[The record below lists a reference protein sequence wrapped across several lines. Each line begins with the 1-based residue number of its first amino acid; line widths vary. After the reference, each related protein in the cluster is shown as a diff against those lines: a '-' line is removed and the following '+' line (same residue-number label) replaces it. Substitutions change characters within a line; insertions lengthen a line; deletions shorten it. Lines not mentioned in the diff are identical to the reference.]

1 MSAVSVPLGS
11 TLLFFSVFVVV
22 SAVQINIIAVSGQD
36 VTLPCRVTNNITAV
50 EWSRA
55 GLEPKNVFL
64 YQDGRF
70 VPNNQHPSYKNR
82 VALRGM
88 KDGDASLIVKKVTTA
103 DSGTYKCRV
112 KIAET
117 GSWKYVT
124 INLNV
129 SPDQMNITAESG
141 QDVTLTCQ
149 ITNKISA
156 VLWSRAG
163 LEPKNVFLYQD
174 GRFVPNN
181 QHPSYKNRVALRDR
195 QMKGGDVSLILKNV
209 TTADSGTYKCRVF
222 LRETGSWK
230 FTIINLRVDPPV
242 QINIIAVSG
251 QDVTLPCRVTNNI
264 TAVEWS
270 RAGLE
275 PKNVFLYQDGRF
287 VPNNQ
292 HPSYKNRV
300 ALRGMKDGDASLIV
314 KKVTT
319 ADSGTYK
326 CRVKIAETGSWKYVT
341 INLNVSPDQMNITAE
356 SGQDVT
362 LTCQITNKI
371 SAVLWSRAGLE
382 PKNVFLY
389 QDGRFVPNNQH
400 PSYKNRVALRDR
412 QMKGGDASLI
422 VKKVTTADS
431 GTYKCLFEIA
441 ETRSWKNITITLSV
455 PLEHKILPAESGQK
469 VTLTC
474 RAPNNSKRVKWSRA
488 DLRDKYVLLY
498 QDGHLN
504 PDNQHPSFKSRLTL
518 QDRQMKNGDVS
529 LILKD
534 ANMADSGTY
543 MCRVFMEETRSWK
556 LLINNYLIVVPP
568 GQKMNIKAESGQN
581 VTLPCQSSNNNN
593 SITGVKWMESRLE
606 GEHVLSY
613 QNGNFEQDNQDRSFQ
628 NRVDLLD
635 IQMTDGNMSM
645 IVNDLTPAD
654 SGTYMCGV
662 FMEETRSWKYI
673 SYVRLRVTDRS
684 GPTGGSVALIIG
696 VSAVVLVVGFLIY
709 KRKRRHSNT
718 HNHPEDE
725 QPLSPQEL
733 VCD

>member
-1 MSAVSVPLGS
+1 MSAVGVSLGS
-11 TLLFFSVFVVV
+11 TLLFFSVFTVV
-22 SAVQINIIAVSGQD
+22 SAVQINITTQSGQD
-36 VTLPCRVTNNITAV
+36 VTLTCRVTNNTTAV

-55 GLEPKNVFL
+55 DLGPKNVFL

-82 VALRGM
+82 VALRDRGM
-88 KDGDASLIVKKVTTA
+88 KDGDASLIVKKATTADTGTYKCRVFLRETRSWKFTIINLRVDPPVQINIKAVSGQDVTLPCRVTNNITAVEWSRAGLGQKNVFLYQDGRFVPNNQHPSYKNRVALRDRGMKGGDASLIVKKVTTA
-103 DSGTYKCRV
+103 DTGTYKCRV

-141 QDVTLTCQ
+141 QDVTLPCQ

-156 VLWSRAG
+156 VVWSRAD

-174 GRFVPNN
+174 GRFFPNN

-195 QMKGGDVSLILKNV
+195 GMKGGDVSLILKKV
-209 TTADSGTYKCRVF
+209 TTVDSGTYKC
-222 LRETGSWK
+222 
-230 FTIINLRVDPPV
+230 
-242 QINIIAVSG
+242 
-251 QDVTLPCRVTNNI
+251 
-264 TAVEWS
+264 
-270 RAGLE
+270 
-275 PKNVFLYQDGRF
+275 
-287 VPNNQ
+287 
-292 HPSYKNRV
+292 H
-300 ALRGMKDGDASLIV
+300 
-314 KKVTT
+314 
-319 ADSGTYK
+319 
-326 CRVKIAETGSWKYVT
+326 
-341 INLNVSPDQMNITAE
+341 
-356 SGQDVT
+356 
-362 LTCQITNKI
+362 
-371 SAVLWSRAGLE
+371 
-382 PKNVFLY
+382 
-389 QDGRFVPNNQH
+389 
-400 PSYKNRVALRDR
+400 
-412 QMKGGDASLI
+412 
-422 VKKVTTADS
+422 
-431 GTYKCLFEIA
+431 FEIA
-441 ETRSWKNITITLSV
+441 ETRSWKNITINLSV
-455 PLEHKILPAESGQK
+455 PLDHKIIPAESGQK

-534 ANMADSGTY
+534 ANTADSGTY

-581 VTLPCQSSNNNN
+581 VTLPCQSSNNN
-593 SITGVKWMESRLE
+593 ITGVKWMVPRLE
-606 GEHVLSY
+606 GEYVLSY
-613 QNGNFEQDNQDRSFQ
+613 QNGNFEQDNQDRSFK

-645 IVNDLTPAD
+645 VVNDLTAAD

-673 SYVRLRVTDRS
+673 SYVRLSVTDRP
-684 GPTGGSVALIIG
+684 GPTGGSVAVIIG

-709 KRKRRHSNT
+709 KRKCRSNT
-718 HNHPEDE
+718 HDDPEDE
-725 QPLSPQEL
+725 QPLSPEEL

>member
-1 MSAVSVPLGS
+1 MSAVTASLCS
-11 TLLFFSVFVVV
+11 TLMFVLFV
-22 SAVQINIIAVSGQD
+22 SAVQINITTQSGQDVTLTCRVTNNITAVEWSRANLGQKNVFLYQDGGFVPNNQHQSYKNRVALRDRGMKGGDASLILKKATTADSGTYKCRVFLRETRSWKFTIINLRVDPPDQINIKAVSGQD

-55 GLEPKNVFL
+55 GLGQKNLFL
-64 YQDGRF
+64 YQDGGF

-82 VALRGM
+82 VALRDRGM
-88 KDGDASLIVKKVTTA
+88 KGGDASLIVKKVTTA
-103 DSGTYKCRV
+103 DTGTYKCRV

-141 QDVTLTCQ
+141 QDVTLPCQ

-156 VLWSRAG
+156 VVWSRA
-163 LEPKNVFLYQD
+163 D
-174 GRFVPNN
+174 
-181 QHPSYKNRVALRDR
+181 
-195 QMKGGDVSLILKNV
+195 
-209 TTADSGTYKCRVF
+209 
-222 LRETGSWK
+222 
-230 FTIINLRVDPPV
+230 
-242 QINIIAVSG
+242 
-251 QDVTLPCRVTNNI
+251 
-264 TAVEWS
+264 
-270 RAGLE
+270 
-275 PKNVFLYQDGRF
+275 
-287 VPNNQ
+287 
-292 HPSYKNRV
+292 
-300 ALRGMKDGDASLIV
+300 
-314 KKVTT
+314 
-319 ADSGTYK
+319 
-326 CRVKIAETGSWKYVT
+326 
-341 INLNVSPDQMNITAE
+341 
-356 SGQDVT
+356 
-362 LTCQITNKI
+362 
-371 SAVLWSRAGLE
+371 LE

-422 VKKVTTADS
+422 LKKVTTVDS
-431 GTYKCLFEIA
+431 GTYKCLFEIE
-441 ETRSWKNITITLSV
+441 ETRSWKNITINLSV
-455 PLEHKILPAESGQK
+455 PLDHKIIPAESGQK

-534 ANMADSGTY
+534 ANTADSGTY

-581 VTLPCQSSNNNN
+581 VTLPCQSSNIN
-593 SITGVKWMESRLE
+593 ITGVKWMRSRME
-606 GEHVLSY
+606 GEYVLSY
-613 QNGNFEQDNQDRSFQ
+613 QNGNFERDNQDRSFK
-628 NRVDLLD
+628 NRVDFLD

-673 SYVRLRVTDRS
+673 SYVRLSVTDRS
-684 GPTGGSVALIIG
+684 GPTGGSVAVIIG

-709 KRKRRHSNT
+709 KRKRRSNT
-718 HNHPEDE
+718 HDDPEDE

-733 VCD
+733 VGD

>member
-1 MSAVSVPLGS
+1 MSAVSVSLGS
-11 TLLFFSVFVVV
+11 TLLFFSIFVVV
-22 SAVQINIIAVSGQD
+22 SAVQINITTESGQD

-55 GLEPKNVFL
+55 GLGQKNVFL

-70 VPNNQHPSYKNR
+70 VPNNQHPSYKTR

-88 KDGDASLIVKKVTTA
+88 KDGDASLILKKA
-103 DSGTYKCRV
+103 
-112 KIAET
+112 
-117 GSWKYVT
+117 
-124 INLNV
+124 
-129 SPDQMNITAESG
+129 
-141 QDVTLTCQ
+141 
-149 ITNKISA
+149 
-156 VLWSRAG
+156 
-163 LEPKNVFLYQD
+163 
-174 GRFVPNN
+174 
-181 QHPSYKNRVALRDR
+181 
-195 QMKGGDVSLILKNV
+195 

-270 RAGLE
+270 RAGLGQ
-275 PKNVFLYQDGRF
+275 KNVFLYQDGRF

-292 HPSYKNRV
+292 HPSYKYRV
-300 ALRGMKDGDASLIV
+300 ALRGMKGGDASLIL
-314 KKVTT
+314 KKATT

-341 INLNVSPDQMNITAE
+341 INLKVSPDQMNITVE

-362 LTCQITNKI
+362 LPCQITNRI

-422 VKKVTTADS
+422 LKKVTTADS

-441 ETRSWKNITITLSV
+441 ETRSWTNITITLSV

-518 QDRQMKNGDVS
+518 QDRQMKDGDVS

-534 ANMADSGTY
+534 ANTADSGTH

-556 LLINNYLIVVPP
+556 LLINNYLIVDPP

-593 SITGVKWMESRLE
+593 SITGVKWMGSRLE
-606 GEHVLSY
+606 GEHVLLY
-613 QNGNFEQDNQDRSFQ
+613 QNGNFERDNQDRSFK

-673 SYVRLRVTDRS
+673 SYVRLRVTDRP

>member
-1 MSAVSVPLGS
+1 MSAVGVTLGS
-11 TLLFFSVFVVV
+11 TLLFFSVFTVV
-22 SAVQINIIAVSGQD
+22 SAVQINITTQSGQD
-36 VTLPCRVTNNITAV
+36 VTLTCRVTNNITAV

-55 GLEPKNVFL
+55 NLGQKNVFL
-64 YQDGRF
+64 YQDGGF
-70 VPNNQHPSYKNR
+70 VPNNQH
-82 VALRGM
+82 
-88 KDGDASLIVKKVTTA
+88 
-103 DSGTYKCRV
+103 
-112 KIAET
+112 
-117 GSWKYVT
+117 
-124 INLNV
+124 
-129 SPDQMNITAESG
+129 Q
-141 QDVTLTCQ
+141 
-149 ITNKISA
+149 
-156 VLWSRAG
+156 
-163 LEPKNVFLYQD
+163 
-174 GRFVPNN
+174 
-181 QHPSYKNRVALRDR
+181 SYKNRVALRDR
-195 QMKGGDVSLILKNV
+195 GMKGGDASLILKKA

-222 LRETGSWK
+222 LRETRSWK
-230 FTIINLRVDPPV
+230 FTIINLRVDP
-242 QINIIAVSG
+242 
-251 QDVTLPCRVTNNI
+251 
-264 TAVEWS
+264 
-270 RAGLE
+270 
-275 PKNVFLYQDGRF
+275 
-287 VPNNQ
+287 
-292 HPSYKNRV
+292 
-300 ALRGMKDGDASLIV
+300 
-314 KKVTT
+314 
-319 ADSGTYK
+319 
-326 CRVKIAETGSWKYVT
+326 
-341 INLNVSPDQMNITAE
+341 PDQMNITAE

-362 LTCQITNKI
+362 LPCQITNKI
-371 SAVLWSRAGLE
+371 SAVVWSRADLE

-422 VKKVTTADS
+422 LKKVTTVDS
-431 GTYKCLFEIA
+431 GTYKCLFEIE
-441 ETRSWKNITITLSV
+441 ETRSWKNITINLSV
-455 PLEHKILPAESGQK
+455 PLDHKIIPAESGQK

-534 ANMADSGTY
+534 ANTADSGTY

-581 VTLPCQSSNNNN
+581 VTLPCQSSNIN
-593 SITGVKWMESRLE
+593 ITGVKWMRSRME
-606 GEHVLSY
+606 GEYVLSY
-613 QNGNFEQDNQDRSFQ
+613 QNGNFERDNQDRSFK
-628 NRVDLLD
+628 NRVDFLD

-673 SYVRLRVTDRS
+673 SYVRLSVTDRS
-684 GPTGGSVALIIG
+684 GPTGGSVAVIIG

-709 KRKRRHSNT
+709 KRKRRSNT
-718 HNHPEDE
+718 HDDPEDE

-733 VCD
+733 VGD

>member
-1 MSAVSVPLGS
+1 MSAVSVTLGS
-11 TLLFFSVFVVV
+11 TLLFFSVFTVV
-22 SAVQINIIAVSGQD
+22 SAVQINITTQSGQDVTLTCRVTNNTTAVEWSRAGLGQKNVFLYQDGRFVPNNQHPSYKNRVALRDRGMKGGDASLILKKATTADTGTYKCRVFLRETRSWKFTIINLRVDPPVHINIKAVSGQD

-55 GLEPKNVFL
+55 GLGQKNVFL

-82 VALRGM
+82 VALRDRGM
-88 KDGDASLIVKKVTTA
+88 KDGDVSLIVKKVTTA
-103 DSGTYKCRV
+103 DTGTYKCCV

-149 ITNKISA
+149 ITNKITA
-156 VLWSRAG
+156 VVWSRAD

-174 GRFVPNN
+174 GRFFPNN

-195 QMKGGDVSLILKNV
+195 G
-209 TTADSGTYKCRVF
+209 
-222 LRETGSWK
+222 
-230 FTIINLRVDPPV
+230 
-242 QINIIAVSG
+242 
-251 QDVTLPCRVTNNI
+251 
-264 TAVEWS
+264 
-270 RAGLE
+270 
-275 PKNVFLYQDGRF
+275 
-287 VPNNQ
+287 
-292 HPSYKNRV
+292 
-300 ALRGMKDGDASLIV
+300 
-314 KKVTT
+314 
-319 ADSGTYK
+319 
-326 CRVKIAETGSWKYVT
+326 
-341 INLNVSPDQMNITAE
+341 
-356 SGQDVT
+356 
-362 LTCQITNKI
+362 
-371 SAVLWSRAGLE
+371 
-382 PKNVFLY
+382 
-389 QDGRFVPNNQH
+389 
-400 PSYKNRVALRDR
+400 
-412 QMKGGDASLI
+412 MKGGDASLI
-422 VKKVTTADS
+422 LKKVTTVDS
-431 GTYKCLFEIA
+431 GTYKCLFQIE
-441 ETRSWKNITITLSV
+441 ETRSWKNITINLSV
-455 PLEHKILPAESGQK
+455 PLDHKIIPAESGQK

-474 RAPNNSKRVKWSRA
+474 RAPNNSKRVIWSRA
-488 DLRDKYVLLY
+488 DLKDKYVLLY
-498 QDGHLN
+498 QEGHLN

-534 ANMADSGTY
+534 ADTADSGTY

-581 VTLPCQSSNNNN
+581 VTLPCQSSNNN
-593 SITGVKWMESRLE
+593 ITGVKWMGSRME
-606 GEHVLSY
+606 GEYVLSY
-613 QNGNFEQDNQDRSFQ
+613 QNGNFERDNQDRSFK
-628 NRVDLLD
+628 NRVDLQD

-673 SYVRLRVTDRS
+673 SYVRLSVTDRS
-684 GPTGGSVALIIG
+684 GATGGSVAVIIG

-709 KRKRRHSNT
+709 KRKRHSNT
-718 HNHPEDE
+718 HDDPEDE